1 MLQLCIVFYKY
12 KDSRLYNDDFAT
24 LYTNKCKGKCSLYIC
39 KQEKRD
45 IGVAFIFIV
54 LARKNNSEECD
65 DERREKD
72 DNSKK

>member
-45 IGVAFIFIV
+45 IGVAFIFLLNQIKKI
-54 LARKNNSEECD
+54 KNMEE
-65 DERREKD
+65 KT
-72 DNSKK
+72 

>member
-24 LYTNKCKGKCSLYIC
+24 LHTNKYKGKCSLYIC

-45 IGVAFIFIV
+45 IGVAFFFLLNQIST
-54 LARKNNSEECD
+54 LRDC
-65 DERREKD
+65 EKQ
-72 DNSKK
+72 

>member
-24 LYTNKCKGKCSLYIC
+24 LHTNKCKGKCSLYIC

-45 IGVAFIFIV
+45 IGVAFIFLLNQINT
-54 LARKNNSEECD
+54 LRDC
-65 DERREKD
+65 EKQ
-72 DNSKK
+72 

>member
-24 LYTNKCKGKCSLYIC
+24 LHTNKYKGKCSLYIC

-45 IGVAFIFIV
+45 IGVAFIFY
-54 LARKNNSEECD
+54 
-65 DERREKD
+65 
-72 DNSKK
+72 

>member
-24 LYTNKCKGKCSLYIC
+24 LHTNKCKGKCSLYIC

-45 IGVAFIFIV
+45 IGVAFVFFTESNKHS
-54 LARKNNSEECD
+54 ARLRKANEQWVVGT
-65 DERREKD
+65 
-72 DNSKK
+72 